1 MSRASV
7 WLVLR
12 RNKLDE
18 KGLSR
23 RQAIQLGLG
32 AAATAGLVSTAGA
45 TFAHASDVSSTT
57 LPTSLNAPSPTQVSI
72 DNAYLFLDQMMDAY
86 VQGSTVRLCQSYC
99 DQIAGGT
106 FFSTAFIYDNAL
118 LVLAYLARSKSDDL
132 DRARIIGDAILYA
145 QSHDPANDG
154 RLRQAYFAGVPDA
167 NGVYV
172 TTGLPFFQGSAV
184 GDVAWPGIALAQL
197 YRRTKVQK
205 YLDGAIWAANF
216 IETTT
221 RDDVNVPP
229 GGYYF
234 GNGQSNKSTE
244 HNIDVYALF
253 TMLAQLTGN
262 SSWLNGAMHA
272 QQFVQAM
279 WDAPSGHFWT
289 GTSDATNIFYNNSPE
304 DVNSWS
310 YLAMQDPNYSVALD
324 WNKTNLLTTDTTFA
338 FNNGW
343 GTFGSL
349 RLRVTG
355 MTFASLSKL
364 GTVLGDGSVDA
375 DAVWIEGTG
384 HMIGALLLRKLPPGQ
399 DIPSFHGDKNLAES
413 LVESCQVAQNTLGA
427 NQTVNGQNLPVGR
440 GLVASTSI
448 LNTGFGFN
456 YFPYQHIGAT
466 AWYVMGTLA
475 RNPMQIF
482 K

>member
-1 MSRASV
+1 MT
-7 WLVLR
+7 
-12 RNKLDE
+12 E
-18 KGLSR
+18 KDLSR
-23 RQAIQLGLG
+23 RQVMQFGLG
-32 AAATAGLVSTAGA
+32 AAATAGLASISGA
-45 TFAHASDVSSTT
+45 TPAQAAEIGGTT
-57 LPTSLNAPSPTQVSI
+57 VATALGQSATQTSI
-72 DNAYLFLDQMMDAY
+72 DNAYLFLNQMMDAY
-86 VQGSTVRLCQSYC
+86 AQGPTIRMCQSYC

-106 FFSTAFIYDNAL
+106 FFSTAFVYDNSL
-118 LVLAYLARSKSDDL
+118 LALAYLCRGKSGDL
-132 DRARIIGDAILYA
+132 DRARIIGDALLYA
-145 QSHDPANDG
+145 QNTDPAGDG
-154 RLRQAYFAGVPDA
+154 RFRQAYFAGVPDN
-167 NGVYV
+167 NGVFV
-172 TTGLPFFQGSAV
+172 TTGLSFFQGSAV
-184 GDVAWPGIALAQL
+184 GDVAWSGIALAQI
-197 YRRTKVQK
+197 YRRSRVQK
-205 YLDGAIWAANF
+205 YLDGALRAANF

-244 HNIDVYALF
+244 HNIDVYALY

-262 SSWLNGAMHA
+262 SFWTNGAQHA
-272 QQFVQAM
+272 LQFVQAM

-289 GTSDATNIFYNNSPE
+289 GTSDPTHIFFNNSPE

-310 YLAMQDPNYSVALD
+310 YLAFQDPNYAIAVD
-324 WNKTNLLTTDTTFA
+324 WVKTNLLTTDTTFA

-343 GTFGSL
+343 GTNGGL

-375 DAVWIEGTG
+375 DAVWLEGTG
-384 HMIGALLLRKLPPGQ
+384 HLVAALMLRRLQESK
-399 DIPSFHGDKNLAES
+399 DIPSFHGDVNTANALI
-413 LVESCQVAQNTLGA
+413 ESCQVSQNTQGGG
-427 NQTVNGQNLPVGR
+427 QTVNGQNLPVGQ

-466 AWYVMGTLA
+466 AWYVMGALA
-475 RNPMQIF
+475 KNPLQLL

>member
-1 MSRASV
+1 MT
-7 WLVLR
+7 
-12 RNKLDE
+12 E

-45 TFAHASDVSSTT
+45 TFAHASD
-57 LPTSLNAPSPTQVSI
+57 PTSSNLQSVPNGPSPTKVSI

-106 FFSTAFIYDNAL
+106 FFSTAFVYDNAL
-118 LVLAYLARSKSDDL
+118 LVLAYLARNKSGDL
-132 DRARIIGDAILYA
+132 DRARIIGDALLYA
-145 QSHDPANDG
+145 QANDLAADG
-154 RLRQAYFAGVPDA
+154 RFRQAYFAGVADN

-197 YRRTKVQK
+197 YRLTKVQK

-216 IETTT
+216 IENTT
-221 RDDVNVPP
+221 RDNVNVPP

-244 HNIDVYALF
+244 HNIDVFALF

-262 SSWLNGAMHA
+262 SSWLNGALHA
-272 QQFVQAM
+272 QQFVVAM

-289 GTSDATNIFYNNSPE
+289 GTSDPTHIFFNNSPE

-310 YLAMQDPNYSVALD
+310 YLAMQDPNFSVSLD

-343 GTFGSL
+343 GVFGSL

-364 GTVLGDGSVDA
+364 GTVLGDGSVNA

-384 HMIGALLLRKLPPGQ
+384 HLIGALLLRRLQESK
-399 DIPSFHGDKNLAES
+399 DIPSFHGDVNTANALI
-413 LVESCQVAQNTLGA
+413 ESCQVAQNTLGG
-427 NQTVNGQNLPVGR
+427 NQTVNSQPLPVGR

-466 AWYVMGTLA
+466 AWYVMGA
-475 RNPMQIF
+475 QAKNPMQF
-482 K
+482 LK

>member
-1 MSRASV
+1 MRV
-7 WLVLR
+7 DQNVVLR
-12 RNKLDE
+12 DIGQK
-18 KGLSR
+18 R
-23 RQAIQLGLG
+23 RDVAD
-32 AAATAGLVSTAGA
+32 AAHVGREVVDLVDALRGRKAVLPDAQIVARQFNWGWEPPPPQGWYPLRAYVCPRLRFHFQQSATCPNG
-45 TFAHASDVSSTT
+45 
-57 LPTSLNAPSPTQVSI
+57 PSPTKVSI

-106 FFSTAFIYDNAL
+106 FFSTAFVYDNAL
-118 LVLAYLARSKSDDL
+118 LVLAYLARSKSGDL
-132 DRARIIGDAILYA
+132 DRARIIGDALLYA
-145 QSHDPANDG
+145 QANDPAADG
-154 RLRQAYFAGVPDA
+154 RFRQAYFAGVADN

-197 YRRTKVQK
+197 YRRTRIQK
-205 YLDGAIWAANF
+205 YLDGAVWAANF
-216 IETTT
+216 IENTT
-221 RDDVNVPP
+221 RDNVNVPP

-244 HNIDVYALF
+244 HNIDVFALF

-262 SSWLNGAMHA
+262 SSWLNGALHA
-272 QQFVQAM
+272 QQFVLAM

-289 GTSDATNIFYNNSPE
+289 GTSDPTHIFFNNSPE

-310 YLAMQDPNYSVALD
+310 YLAMQDPNFAVSLD

-343 GTFGSL
+343 GVFGSL

-364 GTVLGDGSVDA
+364 GTVLGDGSVNA

-384 HMIGALLLRKLPPGQ
+384 HLIGALTPSPFAGEQGHSQLP
-399 DIPSFHGDKNLAES
+399 
-413 LVESCQVAQNTLGA
+413 
-427 NQTVNGQNLPVGR
+427 R
-440 GLVASTSI
+440 
-448 LNTGFGFN
+448 
-456 YFPYQHIGAT
+456 
-466 AWYVMGTLA
+466 
-475 RNPMQIF
+475 
-482 K
+482 